1 MANTSFKMS
10 LKNVSQTPRKIGQVV
25 ALVRNRSLSDALVI
39 LEHTPRRPAK
49 VLSKLLKN
57 SETVAKSTHRLQ
69 PASLKVA
76 AIHVTHGPRLKRWR
90 TIARKHYRTGR
101 RPHPRIQRSS
111 HVFVT
116 LEGEIRPT
124 NTDRKLAAKTGGADG
139 TKS

>member
-1 MANTSFKMS
+1 MTDVSFKMS
-10 LKNVSQTPRKIGQVV
+10 LKNLSQTPRKVGQVV
-25 ALVRNRSLSDALVI
+25 ALIRNRSLSDALVI

-57 SETVAKSTHRLQ
+57 SESVAKSTHRLQ

-76 AIHVTHGPRLKRWR
+76 EIHVTHGPRLKRWR
-90 TIARKHYRTGR
+90 TIGRKHYRAGR

-111 HVFVT
+111 HVFITVI
-116 LEGEIRPT
+116 GEVRPAPAS
-124 NTDRKLAAKTGGADG
+124 RKPAVKTGGADG